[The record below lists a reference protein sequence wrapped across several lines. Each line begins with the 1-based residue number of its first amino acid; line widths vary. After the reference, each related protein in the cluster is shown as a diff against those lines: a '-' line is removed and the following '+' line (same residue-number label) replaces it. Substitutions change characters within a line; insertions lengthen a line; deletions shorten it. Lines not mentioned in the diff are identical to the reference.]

1 LFFFIKHFGQSLYH
15 IITHQIHIHLTSKQ
29 KYSWLHFTTTYVS
42 DQLIHF
48 MSLEEEEEEDE

>member
-29 KYSWLHFTTTYVS
+29 KYSWLHFTTYVS

-48 MSLEEEEEEDE
+48 MSLEEEEEEEDE